1 MADRVVYNVRVV
13 PELMGH
19 PLMAVAL
26 DRMAA
31 HVADEARA
39 VAPFDEGDYHDS
51 IEHDVIVEEGVT
63 KGVVYSDDYKA
74 LFIEYGTVDTPAFAP
89 LRRGLE
95 QLRGGI

>member
-1 MADRVVYNVRVV
+1 MVDRVVYNVRVV

-19 PLMAVAL
+19 PLMALML

-31 HVADEARA
+31 QVADDARS
-39 VAPFDEGDYHDS
+39 VAPFDEGDYLDS
-51 IEHDVIVEEGVT
+51 IAHDVIVEEGVT
-63 KGVVYSDDYKA
+63 KGVVYSDDWKA
-74 LFIEYGTVDTPAFAP
+74 MLIEFGTVDTPTFAP